1 MYHGI
6 LGYLGTLFL
15 GPLGRLALLSQ
26 TQIQRKILFKLLFGQ
41 SSACRIFRRK
51 WWVAYSSLLGSKA
64 NTRKRCH
71 VDAMLMPCLP
81 LQGAPWG
88 RRVLCLA
95 APSPGWVFWMCHTWR
110 TGNLG
115 SWFSIVYHFFRNSRS
130 DMQFMSNYTSAAAFR
145 QPNGETRWKK
155 RKRKE
160 QENLWLQDKLLT
172 STYNTGPHGFV

>member
-1 MYHGI
+1 MSETGGLTDVPWDFGVPY
-6 LGYLGTLFL
+6 FWDRV
-15 GPLGRLALLSQ
+15 RLALLSQ
-26 TQIQRKILFKLLFGQ
+26 THIQRKILFKLLFGQ
-41 SSACRIFRRK
+41 SSACMIFRRK
-51 WWVAYSSLLGSKA
+51 WRVAYSSLLGSKLTPA
-64 NTRKRCH
+64 K
-71 VDAMLMPCLP
+71 DAMLMPCLP

-115 SWFSIVYHFFRNSRS
+115 SWFSIVYFFFRS

-155 RKRKE
+155 RKREK
-160 QENLWLQDKLLT
+160 NRRICGCRI
-172 STYNTGPHGFV
+172 SY